1 MRMHAQSPPEDIP
14 LSCHGCSELPYL
26 IKEVVNVGYS
36 LRGFIMKTKYLTIA
50 TALVLA
56 AMIAAPAAYAND
68 GKKGKDGHKGLHGM
82 FFHKAHYVLKNE
94 KTLGLSDEQVKA
106 IVKLKI
112 ETKKNLIRQKADA
125 KIIGVDIKAALYDDK
140 IDTEKVNKL
149 LDQKY
154 EVKKSLA
161 KSLVDSLAKLKGI
174 LSEEQL
180 EKLKD
185 LRMCGKK

>member
-1 MRMHAQSPPEDIP
+1 
-14 LSCHGCSELPYL
+14 
-26 IKEVVNVGYS
+26 
-36 LRGFIMKTKYLTIA
+36 MKTKYLAIA
-50 TALVLA
+50 TALILA
-56 AMIAAPAAYAND
+56 AMITAPAAYAND
-68 GKKGKDGHKGLHGM
+68 GKKGRDGHRGLHGK

-94 KTLGLSDEQVKA
+94 KALGLSDEQVSA

-125 KIIGVDIKAALYDDK
+125 KIVGVDIKSALYDDK
-140 IDTEKVNKL
+140 IDTDKVNKL
-149 LDQKY
+149 IDQKY

-180 EKLKD
+180 KKLKE
-185 LRMCGKK
+185 LHMCGKK